1 MSDIGIRPLHDRLV
15 VRQFEAESVTESGIV
30 LTGDAEKPHEGEV
43 LAVGRGKSL
52 PDGTI
57 QPVEVQV
64 GDKVLFGQYVGQ
76 EVTYNGEDYLLLSEE
91 EIIAILV

>member
-57 QPVEVQV
+57 
-64 GDKVLFGQYVGQ
+64 
-76 EVTYNGEDYLLLSEE
+76 
-91 EIIAILV
+91 